1 MVFNFAVDLSKPRK
15 AVQQSGFGD
24 FRAGGS
30 VAGGSGRQQ
39 KPQPDTRDEKQKE
52 APSKAAQAAAQK
64 AAQAAVV
71 EKESDEEEEEEAPAA
86 PADKDVA
93 VNPEASAQ
101 GSEVVAEKGTTK
113 EKTDA
118 DENQRFVWD
127 AAKGMLVPEKDL
139 QQEDEDGSEDGSED
153 EDRSARPNDKSS
165 LQVRLCFTEDLLLEW
180 KPVT

>member
-52 APSKAAQAAAQK
+52 APNKAAQAAAQK

-86 PADKDVA
+86 PADMDVA

-118 DENQRFVWD
+118 DENQRF
-127 AAKGMLVPEKDL
+127 
-139 QQEDEDGSEDGSED
+139 
-153 EDRSARPNDKSS
+153 
-165 LQVRLCFTEDLLLEW
+165 
-180 KPVT
+180 